1 MLLTAPRPEGSR
13 RTSGVRKP
21 STSCCQGRG
30 APSRCCGPKQR
41 NAPLPKPRQS
51 GEEQAE
57 QLPWSLSLLS
67 PSSLIQLVE
76 PNWKPELKRTQ
87 MMQSKGSTFR
97 GTAGKRKAKDR
108 SGRGKQSN
116 QPLTF
121 STLQLN
127 MKTFFCS

>member
-1 MLLTAPRPEGSR
+1 MVSESPAQA
-13 RTSGVRKP
+13 VAK
-21 STSCCQGRG
+21 
-30 APSRCCGPKQR
+30 
-41 NAPLPKPRQS
+41 
-51 GEEQAE
+51 GEEHPAGA
-57 QLPWSLSLLS
+57 
-67 PSSLIQLVE
+67 VE